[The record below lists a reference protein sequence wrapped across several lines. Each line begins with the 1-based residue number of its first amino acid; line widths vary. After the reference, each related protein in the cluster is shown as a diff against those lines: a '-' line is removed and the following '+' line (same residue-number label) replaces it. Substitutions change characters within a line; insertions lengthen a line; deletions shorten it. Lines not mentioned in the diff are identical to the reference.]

1 MSVELV
7 NRIHRIFPRSQ
18 FRRIRE
24 HSVEVEIGPRTYLV
38 TTHDLQNAL
47 ESVGSSWKHT
57 DASKWIGGVLAGAKR
72 NDAGELIKTC
82 DQCGWVMSECVCQK
96 KWRCPHGD
104 EPAECEFCM
113 RESDFQFE
121 SAREDRM
128 FGR

>member
-1 MSVELV
+1 MNLTELV
-7 NRIHRIFPRSQ
+7 NHLHKVFPRCR
-18 FRRIRE
+18 FKEIRTQ
-24 HSVEVEIGPRTYLV
+24 SVEVEIGPRVYLV
-38 TTHDLQNAL
+38 FSDADSCL
-47 ESVGSSWKHT
+47 ESVGDAWKHT
-57 DASKWIGGVLAGAKR
+57 DASKWISGVLSGAKR

-113 RESDFQFE
+113 RESDFQFD